1 MGIASWIVGNHI
13 DDIFEE
19 IEDHVK
25 EKGIEIDF
33 DGAGDLAKF
42 AIDLKDTM
50 DDKGQ
55 EIQARFGTSLKGTF
69 EKAVGYSFKAIELD
83 GVRRK
88 MEEARE
94 NGNNDLADELEDKL
108 DDLEDDLEDLEEDIL
123 DDYKNLDEN
132 VDIEPIKM
140 QRNYDSEGNLV
151 NVSVEVDIEN
161 TNNGESVEMETEINI
176 DNGQIS
182 KVNVGFDI

>member
-25 EKGIEIDF
+25 EQGIEIDF

-83 GVRRK
+83 GMRRK

-94 NGNNDLADELEDKL
+94 NGNNDLADE
-108 DDLEDDLEDLEEDIL
+108 LEDLEEDIL